1 MYIENASPV
10 EGSDSSYVSDD
21 NIILSGDENI
31 VAPPESFSGRT
42 EYVMSPELHMPVP
55 LPPPPPIN
63 GHTDETGMESELL
76 PPDLYQAHSPM
87 EFTSRDFPDSF
98 NLPNSQSRLSMQL
111 SQKMSLNLKHRVYY
125 IYIAGHITC
134 CVYIYLFIACV
145 CNITIALLACNYFR
159 VL

>member
-55 LPPPPPIN
+55 LPPPPPPPPPPPIN

-98 NLPNSQSRLSMQL
+98 NLPNSQSRLSTV
-111 SQKMSLNLKHRVYY
+111 SENVSESE
-125 IYIAGHITC
+125 A
-134 CVYIYLFIACV
+134 
-145 CNITIALLACNYFR
+145 
-159 VL
+159 